1 MIEER
6 FNHYLRVTGEA
17 TASAIL
23 TAVEVLAGKQQTDPL
38 TPAAAATILGVK
50 VGKVYELCKSGKLR
64 HQRIGRAVRLRHD
77 DVKAYSERGTSG
89 PSAPLRCL
97 KTAS

>member
-1 MIEER
+1 MTDAFR
-6 FNHYLRVTGEA
+6 CFLAVTGEPISA
-17 TASAIL
+17 AIL
-23 TAVEVLAGKQQTDPL
+23 AAAEVFAGKQQTDPL

-64 HQRIGRAVRLRHD
+64 HQRVGRAVRLRPE

-89 PSAPLRCL
+89 LPVPLRCL
-97 KTAS
+97 KTAG